1 MLQQSC
7 RDRQDTPKVGHVK
20 VQAMFSSRQV
30 PNTYK
35 TGPSFIAGAVL
46 CATLLVSGC
55 GGRPVI
61 GGDASLAVVQS
72 GDLPMPTQQD
82 FQTGTSPYFV
92 GPFDRLIID
101 VYGIEE
107 LSKREVQVDA
117 SGRVSF
123 PLVGLLEVSG
133 KTPVEIEQEMVWR
146 LRKAYIRDPQV
157 TVNLKEVLSRIVTVE
172 GEVKK
177 PGLYPLM
184 GRMTLVGAIARAEG
198 TTDFTRLD
206 NVVVF
211 RTVRGQRYAALY
223 NLEAIRRGAYG
234 DPEIYANDVIT
245 VGESSSRRLFK
256 DLAPLATPFVILLDR
271 LSR

>member
-1 MLQQSC
+1 M
-7 RDRQDTPKVGHVK
+7 
-20 VQAMFSSRQV
+20 
-30 PNTYK
+30 K
-35 TGPSFIAGAVL
+35 TKLSARRMSAVIVLASTFAIA
-46 CATLLVSGC
+46 GC
-55 GGRPVI
+55 GGAPVLRGSPGI
-61 GGDASLAVVQS
+61 SVAQFGEMPA
-72 GDLPMPTQQD
+72 PTQQD
-82 FQTGTSPYFV
+82 YQTGTSPYYV

-133 KTPVEIEQEMVWR
+133 KTPVEIEQEMVLR
-146 LRKAYIRDPQV
+146 LRQAYIRQPQV

-184 GRMTLVGAIARAEG
+184 GRMTLVGAIAKAEG

-206 NVVVF
+206 DVVVF
-211 RTVRGQRYAALY
+211 RTVAGQRYAALY
-223 NLEAIRRGAYG
+223 NLEAIRRGNYG
-234 DPEIYANDVIT
+234 DPEIFANDVIT
-245 VGESSSRRLFK
+245 VGESKSRRLFK
-256 DLAPLATPFVILLDR
+256 DLAPLASPFVILIDR